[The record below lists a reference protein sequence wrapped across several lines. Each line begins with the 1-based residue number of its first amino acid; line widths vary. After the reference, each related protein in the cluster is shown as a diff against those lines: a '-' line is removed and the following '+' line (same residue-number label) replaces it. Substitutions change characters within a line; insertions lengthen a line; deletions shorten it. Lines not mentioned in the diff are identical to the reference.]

1 MEQNPCWEANKK
13 SATPELPPP
22 STELEGSIPS
32 LSKRATE
39 TFPETVEYSSELH
52 IQFLQIDFYVILYFV
67 QVS

>member
-1 MEQNPCWEANKK
+1 ME
-13 SATPELPPP
+13 PED
-22 STELEGSIPS
+22 SILS

-52 IQFLQIDFYVILYFV
+52 IQFLKIRFYIVLYFT